1 MVAAD
6 MQDLINPETQFQ
18 FGTVKM
24 INANLAEIFI
34 KEDTKVDLQMAIECE
49 DVLDIL
55 MPGKYGLLLNERS
68 AYSYTEEAE
77 AYFSEMN
84 NLHAMAVVL
93 NTKFTDVASKYLQS
107 FHEEVA
113 WNMKVFY
120 DREKA
125 LEWLEGTLAL

>member
-1 MVAAD
+1 
-6 MQDLINPETQFQ
+6 MQDLINPETKFQ
-18 FGTVKM
+18 FGKIKM

-34 KEDTKVDLQMAIECE
+34 NEDVKVDLQMAIECE
-49 DVLDIL
+49 DVMDML

-68 AYSYTEEAE
+68 AYSYTDEAE
-77 AYFSEMN
+77 SYFSEMD

-93 NTKFTDVASKYLQS
+93 TTRFTDIASKYLQS
-107 FHEEVA
+107 FHEEVD

-125 LEWLEGTLAL
+125 LEWLEGKLI

>member
-1 MVAAD
+1 

-34 KEDTKVDLQMAIECE
+34 NEDVKVDLQMAIECE
-49 DVLDIL
+49 EVLDML

-68 AYSYTEEAE
+68 EYSYTKEAE
-77 AYFSEMN
+77 SYFSEMN
-84 NLHAMAVVL
+84 NLHAIAVVL
-93 NTKFTDVASKYLQS
+93 NTKFTDIASKYLQS
-107 FHEEVA
+107 FHEEVD

-120 DREKA
+120 AREKA
-125 LEWLEGTLAL
+125 LEWLESRLF

>member
-1 MVAAD
+1 
-6 MQDLINPETQFQ
+6 MQDLINPQTQFQ

-34 KEDTKVDLQMAIECE
+34 NEDVKVDLQMAIECE
-49 DVLDIL
+49 EVLDML

-68 AYSYTEEAE
+68 VYSYTKEAE
-77 AYFSEMN
+77 SYFSEMH

-93 NTKFTDVASKYLQS
+93 NTKFTDIASKYLQS
-107 FHEEVA
+107 FHEQVG

-120 DREKA
+120 AREKA
-125 LEWLEGTLAL
+125 LEWLESKLV

>member
-1 MVAAD
+1 
-6 MQDLINPETQFQ
+6 MQDLIHPETQFQ

-34 KEDTKVDLQMAIECE
+34 NEEVQVDIDMAIECE
-49 DVLDIL
+49 EVLDEL
-55 MPGKYGLLLNERS
+55 MPAHYGLLLNERTPH
-68 AYSYTEEAE
+68 SYTAEAE
-77 AYFSEMN
+77 SYFSEMD

-107 FHEEVA
+107 FHEEVT

-120 DREKA
+120 NREKA
-125 LEWLEGTLAL
+125 LEWLESKLT